1 MKFPDLVFDQ
11 AYADICKMVPQLSTP
26 VNTLQHPHDELQEDS
41 ITWMEKTITTGLG
54 YAIVLLL
61 Y

>member
-1 MKFPDLVFDQ
+1 MAL
-11 AYADICKMVPQLSTP
+11 QLSTP
-26 VNTLQHPHDELQEDS
+26 VNTLQCLRDELQEDS
-41 ITWMEKTITTGLG
+41 ITWMEKAITTKLTGLG

>member
-1 MKFPDLVFDQ
+1 MAL
-11 AYADICKMVPQLSTP
+11 QLSTP
-26 VNTLQHPHDELQEDS
+26 VNTLRRLRDELQEDS
-41 ITWMEKTITTGLG
+41 VTWTEKAITTGSG

>member
-1 MKFPDLVFDQ
+1 M
-11 AYADICKMVPQLSTP
+11 APQLSTP
-26 VNTLQHPHDELQEDS
+26 VNTLQCLRDELWEDS
-41 ITWMEKTITTGLG
+41 IPWMEKAIKTGLG

>member
-1 MKFPDLVFDQ
+1 MAL
-11 AYADICKMVPQLSTP
+11 QLSTP
-26 VNTLQHPHDELQEDS
+26 VNTLQHLRDELQEDS
-41 ITWMEKTITTGLG
+41 ITWTEKAIITGLG